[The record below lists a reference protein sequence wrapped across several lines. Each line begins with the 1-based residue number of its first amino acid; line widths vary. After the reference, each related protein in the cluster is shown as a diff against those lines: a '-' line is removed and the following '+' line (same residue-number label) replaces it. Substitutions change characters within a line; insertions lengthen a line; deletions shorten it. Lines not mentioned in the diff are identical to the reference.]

1 MHITRQVLC
10 ILYGVAYA
18 VGANA
23 YVLVEQDDRQLWWIL
38 PLLLFITHSENMA
51 VCIITACIGAS
62 VIWRHRANIQR
73 LMNHTES
80 KLDFNKL
87 KGKKKA

>member
-23 YVLVEQDDRQLWWIL
+23 YVLVDQDDRQLWWIL
-38 PLLLFITHSENMA
+38 PRLLLINGVA
-51 VCIITACIGAS
+51 G
-62 VIWRHRANIQR
+62 
-73 LMNHTES
+73 L
-80 KLDFNKL
+80 
-87 KGKKKA
+87 